1 MNPDSGSDS
10 SLSVQI
16 ILIVVLTA
24 INALFAAAEMAFV
37 SLDKNKINEKAIN
50 GDKKAKNVL
59 KLLANSDNFL
69 STIQVAITLAGF
81 LNSASAATSL
91 ADRLTPI
98 LGNIPGA
105 ETIAVII
112 VTIIISY
119 ITLVFGELF
128 PKTVALQRSESVAL
142 GTAGLILGVQKFMIP
157 FVKLLSLSTSL
168 LKKITPIEFSEEED
182 KMTRDEFRSYLEK
195 SQKDEAIDIG
205 EFSMLKGVL
214 SLDTK
219 MAKEVMVPR
228 TDAFMI
234 DYDDGNEENIPKLL
248 DIPYSRIPV
257 YFEDK
262 DNIIGVIHVKNLL
275 RESRTRN
282 IDEIDLKEVL
292 NEPLFVPET
301 IYIDDLIYELR
312 RTRNQMAIL
321 NDEYGGMVGL
331 ITLED
336 VVEEIVG
343 DIDDEYDEVYN
354 LIEKLDDH
362 RYLVDGATQ
371 LSKFNEFFDT
381 SIESSDVDT
390 IAGFFIIEY
399 GNIPR
404 EGEDAFVEYDK
415 FLFKANN
422 IESSRINDIV
432 VEILDENKEVDSSV
446 DVEKNSD
453 SE

>member
-1 MNPDSGSDS
+1 MTPDPGSDS

-37 SLDKNKINEKAIN
+37 SLDKGKINEKAIN

-59 KLLANSDNFL
+59 KLLGNSDNFL

-91 ADRLTPI
+91 ANRFMPL
-98 LGNIPGA
+98 LGDIPGA
-105 ETIAVII
+105 STIAVVI

-142 GTAGLILGVQKFMIP
+142 GTAGIILAVQKVMMP
-157 FVKLLSLSTSL
+157 FVKLLSLSTNM
-168 LKKITPIEFSEEED
+168 LKKITPIEFSEEEE
-182 KMTRDEFRSYLEK
+182 KMTRDEFRSYLEQ

-228 TDAFMI
+228 TDTFMI

-248 DIPYSRIPV
+248 DIPYSRVPV

-262 DNIIGVIHVKNLL
+262 DNIIGIIHVKNLL
-275 RESRTRN
+275 RESRNRN
-282 IDEIDLKEVL
+282 IDEIDLKDIL

-312 RTRNQMAIL
+312 KTRNQMAVL
-321 NDEYGGMVGL
+321 NDEYGGVVGVV
-331 ITLED
+331 TLED

-343 DIDDEYDEVYN
+343 DIDDEYDEVYA
-354 LIEKLDDH
+354 LIEKINDN
-362 RYLVDGATQ
+362 RYLVDGSTQ
-371 LSKFNEFFDT
+371 LSKFNEFFGT
-381 SIESSDVDT
+381 SLESSDVDT

-404 EGEDAFVEYDK
+404 DGDDAFVEYEN
-415 FLFKANN
+415 FLLKANE
-422 IESSRINDIV
+422 IESSRISNLIV
-432 VEILDENKEVDSSV
+432 ERIDETQDTTGISLMDEDK
-446 DVEKNSD
+446 
-453 SE
+453 

>member
-1 MNPDSGSDS
+1 MTPDPGSDS

-37 SLDKNKINEKAIN
+37 SLDKGKINEKAIN

-59 KLLANSDNFL
+59 KLLGNSDNFL

-91 ADRLTPI
+91 ANRFMPL
-98 LGNIPGA
+98 LGDIPGA
-105 ETIAVII
+105 STIAVVI

-142 GTAGLILGVQKFMIP
+142 GTAGIILAVQKVMMP
-157 FVKLLSLSTSL
+157 FVKLLSLSTNM
-168 LKKITPIEFSEEED
+168 LKKITPIEFSEEEE
-182 KMTRDEFRSYLEK
+182 KMTRDEFRSYLEQ

-228 TDAFMI
+228 TDTFMI

-248 DIPYSRIPV
+248 DIPYSRVPV

-262 DNIIGVIHVKNLL
+262 DNIIGIIHVKNLL
-275 RESRTRN
+275 RESRNRN
-282 IDEIDLKEVL
+282 IDEIDLKDIL

-312 RTRNQMAIL
+312 KTRNQMAVL
-321 NDEYGGMVGL
+321 NDEYGGVVG
-331 ITLED
+331 IVTLED

-343 DIDDEYDEVYN
+343 DIDDEYDEVYA
-354 LIEKLDDH
+354 LIEKINDN
-362 RYLVDGATQ
+362 RYLVDGSTQ
-371 LSKFNEFFDT
+371 LSKFNEFFGT
-381 SIESSDVDT
+381 SLESSDVDT

-404 EGEDAFVEYDK
+404 DGDDAFVEYEN
-415 FLFKANN
+415 FLLKANE
-422 IESSRINDIV
+422 IESSRISNLIV
-432 VEILDENKEVDSSV
+432 ERIDETQDTTGINLMDEDK
-446 DVEKNSD
+446 
-453 SE
+453 

>member
-1 MNPDSGSDS
+1 
-10 SLSVQI
+10 
-16 ILIVVLTA
+16 
-24 INALFAAAEMAFV
+24 MAFV
-37 SLDKNKINEKAIN
+37 SLDKGKINEKAIN

-59 KLLANSDNFL
+59 KLLGNSDNFL

-91 ADRLTPI
+91 ANRFMPL
-98 LGNIPGA
+98 LGDIPGA
-105 ETIAVII
+105 STIAVVI

-142 GTAGLILGVQKFMIP
+142 GTAGIILAVQKVMMP
-157 FVKLLSLSTSL
+157 FVKLLSLSTNM
-168 LKKITPIEFSEEED
+168 LKKITPIEFSEEEE
-182 KMTRDEFRSYLEK
+182 KMTRDEFRSYLEQ

-228 TDAFMI
+228 TDTFMI

-248 DIPYSRIPV
+248 DIPYSRVPV

-262 DNIIGVIHVKNLL
+262 DNIIGIIHVKNLL
-275 RESRTRN
+275 RESRNRN
-282 IDEIDLKEVL
+282 IDEIDLKDIL

-312 RTRNQMAIL
+312 KTRNQMAVL
-321 NDEYGGMVGL
+321 NDEYGGVVGVV
-331 ITLED
+331 TLED

-343 DIDDEYDEVYN
+343 DIDDEYDEVYA
-354 LIEKLDDH
+354 LIEKINDN
-362 RYLVDGATQ
+362 RYLVDGSTQ
-371 LSKFNEFFDT
+371 LSKFNEFFGT

-404 EGEDAFVEYDK
+404 DGDDAFVEYEN
-415 FLFKANN
+415 FLLKANE
-422 IESSRINDIV
+422 IESSRISNLIV
-432 VEILDENKEVDSSV
+432 ERIDETQDTTGINLMDEDK
-446 DVEKNSD
+446 
-453 SE
+453 

>member
-1 MNPDSGSDS
+1 MTPDPGSDS

-16 ILIVVLTA
+16 ILIVGLTA

-37 SLDKNKINEKAIN
+37 SLDKGKINEKAIN

-59 KLLANSDNFL
+59 KLLGNSDNFL

-91 ADRLTPI
+91 ADRFMPL

-105 ETIAVII
+105 STIAVVI

-142 GTAGLILGVQKFMIP
+142 GTAGIILAVQKVMMP
-157 FVKLLSLSTSL
+157 FVKFLSLSTNL
-168 LKKITPIEFSEEED
+168 LKKITPIEFSEEEE
-182 KMTRDEFRSYLEK
+182 KMTRDEFRSYLEQ
-195 SQKDEAIDIG
+195 SQKDEAIDIS

-228 TDAFMI
+228 TDTFMI

-248 DIPYSRIPV
+248 DIPYSRVPV

-262 DNIIGVIHVKNLL
+262 DNIIGIIHVKNLL
-275 RESRTRN
+275 RESRNRN
-282 IDEIDLKEVL
+282 IDDIDLKEIL

-312 RTRNQMAIL
+312 KTRNQMAVL
-321 NDEYGGMVGL
+321 NDEYGGVVGVV
-331 ITLED
+331 TLED

-343 DIDDEYDEVYN
+343 DIDDEYDEVYA
-354 LIEKLDDH
+354 LIEKINDT
-362 RYLVDGATQ
+362 RYLVDGSTQ
-371 LSKFNEFFDT
+371 LSKFNEFFGT

-404 EGEDAFVEYDK
+404 DGDDAFVEYEN
-415 FLFKANN
+415 FLLKANE
-422 IESSRINDIV
+422 IESSRISNLIV
-432 VEILDENKEVDSSV
+432 ERLDEPKDSTGINLM
-446 DVEKNSD
+446 DED
-453 SE
+453 

>member
-1 MNPDSGSDS
+1 MTPDSGSDS

-37 SLDKNKINEKAIN
+37 SLDKGKINEKAIN

-91 ADRLTPI
+91 ADRFTPL
-98 LGNIPGA
+98 LGDIPGA
-105 ETIAVII
+105 QTIAVVI

-142 GTAGLILGVQKFMIP
+142 GTAGIILGVQKFMMP
-157 FVKLLSLSTSL
+157 FVKLLSLSTNL
-168 LKKITPIEFSEEED
+168 LKKITPIEFSEEEE
-182 KMTRDEFRSYLEK
+182 KMTRDEFRSYLEQ
-195 SQKDEAIDIG
+195 SQKDEAIDIA

-228 TDAFMI
+228 TDTFMI
-234 DYDDGNEENIPKLL
+234 DYDDGNEENIPQLL

-262 DNIIGVIHVKNLL
+262 DNIIGIIHVKNLL
-275 RESRTRN
+275 RESRNRN
-282 IDEIDLKEVL
+282 IDEIDLKDVL

-312 RTRNQMAIL
+312 KTRNQMAIL
-321 NDEYGGMVGL
+321 NDEYGGVVG
-331 ITLED
+331 IVTLED

-343 DIDDEYDEVYN
+343 DIDDEYDEVYD
-354 LIEKLDDH
+354 LIEKINDN
-362 RYLVDGATQ
+362 RYLVDGSTQ
-371 LSKFNEFFDT
+371 LSKFNEFFET
-381 SIESSDVDT
+381 NMESSDVDT

-404 EGEDAFVEYDK
+404 DGDDAFVEYGN
-415 FLFKANN
+415 LLLKANE
-422 IESSRINDIV
+422 IESSRISNVI
-432 VEILDENKEVDSSV
+432 VEIIDEKQEIETPSEGE
-446 DVEKNSD
+446 EK
-453 SE
+453 

>member
-1 MNPDSGSDS
+1 MTPDPGSDS

-37 SLDKNKINEKAIN
+37 SLDKGKINEKAIN

-59 KLLANSDNFL
+59 KLLGNSDNFL

-91 ADRLTPI
+91 ANRFMPL
-98 LGNIPGA
+98 LGDIPGA
-105 ETIAVII
+105 STIAVVI

-142 GTAGLILGVQKFMIP
+142 GTAGIILAVQKVMMP
-157 FVKLLSLSTSL
+157 FVKLLSLSTNM
-168 LKKITPIEFSEEED
+168 LKKITPIEFSEEEE
-182 KMTRDEFRSYLEK
+182 KMTRDEFRSYLEQ

-228 TDAFMI
+228 TDTFMI

-248 DIPYSRIPV
+248 DIPYSRVPV

-262 DNIIGVIHVKNLL
+262 DNIIGIIHVKNLL
-275 RESRTRN
+275 RESRNRN
-282 IDEIDLKEVL
+282 IDEIDLKDIL

-312 RTRNQMAIL
+312 KTRNQMAVL
-321 NDEYGGMVGL
+321 NDEYGGVVG
-331 ITLED
+331 IVTLED

-343 DIDDEYDEVYN
+343 DIDDEYDEVYA
-354 LIEKLDDH
+354 LIEKINDN
-362 RYLVDGATQ
+362 RYLVDGSTQ
-371 LSKFNEFFDT
+371 LSKFNEFFGT
-381 SIESSDVDT
+381 SLESSDVDT

-404 EGEDAFVEYDK
+404 DGDDAFVEYEN
-415 FLFKANN
+415 LLLKANE
-422 IESSRINDIV
+422 IESSRISNLIV
-432 VEILDENKEVDSSV
+432 ERIDETQDTTGINLMDEDK
-446 DVEKNSD
+446 
-453 SE
+453 

>member
-1 MNPDSGSDS
+1 MTPDSGSDS

-37 SLDKNKINEKAIN
+37 SLDKGKINEKAIN

-91 ADRLTPI
+91 ANRFMPL
-98 LGNIPGA
+98 LSGIPGA

-128 PKTVALQRSESVAL
+128 PKTIALQRSESVAL
-142 GTAGLILGVQKFMIP
+142 GTAGIILTVQKFMLP
-157 FVKLLSLSTSL
+157 FVKLLSLSTNL
-168 LKKITPIEFSEEED
+168 LKKITPIEFSEEEE
-182 KMTRDEFRSYLEK
+182 KMTRDEFRSYLEQ
-195 SQKDEAIDIG
+195 SQKDEAIDIA

-228 TDAFMI
+228 TDTYMI

-262 DNIIGVIHVKNLL
+262 DNIIGIIHVKNLL
-275 RESRTRN
+275 RESRNRN
-282 IDEIDLKEVL
+282 IDEIDLKDVL

-321 NDEYGGMVGL
+321 NDEYGGVVG
-331 ITLED
+331 IVTLED

-343 DIDDEYDEVYN
+343 DIDDEYDEVYD
-354 LIEKLDDH
+354 LIEKINDN
-362 RYLVDGATQ
+362 RYLVDGSTQ
-371 LSKFNEFFDT
+371 LSKFNEFFET
-381 SIESSDVDT
+381 NIESSDVDT

-404 EGEDAFVEYDK
+404 DGDDAFVEYGN
-415 FLFKANN
+415 FLLKANE
-422 IESSRINDIV
+422 IESSRISNIIV
-432 VEILDENKEVDSSV
+432 EVIDEKQEIEEPSQDGEE
-446 DVEKNSD
+446 
-453 SE
+453 

>member
-1 MNPDSGSDS
+1 MTPDPGSDS

-37 SLDKNKINEKAIN
+37 SLDKGKINEKAIN

-59 KLLANSDNFL
+59 KLLGNSDNFL

-91 ADRLTPI
+91 ANRFMPL
-98 LGNIPGA
+98 LGDIPGA
-105 ETIAVII
+105 STIAVVI

-142 GTAGLILGVQKFMIP
+142 GTAGIILAVQKVMMP
-157 FVKLLSLSTSL
+157 FVKLLSLSTNM
-168 LKKITPIEFSEEED
+168 LKKITPIEFSEEEE
-182 KMTRDEFRSYLEK
+182 KMTRDEFRSYLEQ

-228 TDAFMI
+228 TDTFMI

-248 DIPYSRIPV
+248 DIPYSRVPV

-262 DNIIGVIHVKNLL
+262 DNIIGIIHVKNLL
-275 RESRTRN
+275 RESRNRN
-282 IDEIDLKEVL
+282 IDEIDLKDIL

-312 RTRNQMAIL
+312 KTRNQMAVL
-321 NDEYGGMVGL
+321 NDEYGGVVGVV
-331 ITLED
+331 TLED

-343 DIDDEYDEVYN
+343 DIDDEYDEVYA
-354 LIEKLDDH
+354 LIEKINDN
-362 RYLVDGATQ
+362 RYLVDGSTQ
-371 LSKFNEFFDT
+371 LSKFNEFFGT

-404 EGEDAFVEYDK
+404 DGDDAFVEYEN
-415 FLFKANN
+415 FLLKANE
-422 IESSRINDIV
+422 IESSRISNLIV
-432 VEILDENKEVDSSV
+432 ERIDETQDTTGINLMDEHK
-446 DVEKNSD
+446 
-453 SE
+453 

>member
-1 MNPDSGSDS
+1 MTPDPGSDS

-37 SLDKNKINEKAIN
+37 SLDKGKINEKAIN

-59 KLLANSDNFL
+59 KLLGNSDNFL

-91 ADRLTPI
+91 ANRFMPL
-98 LGNIPGA
+98 LGDIPGA
-105 ETIAVII
+105 STIAVVI

-142 GTAGLILGVQKFMIP
+142 GTAGIILAVQKVMMP
-157 FVKLLSLSTSL
+157 FVKLLSLSTNM
-168 LKKITPIEFSEEED
+168 LKKITPIEFSEEEE
-182 KMTRDEFRSYLEK
+182 KMTRDEFRSYLEQ

-228 TDAFMI
+228 TDTFMI

-248 DIPYSRIPV
+248 DIPYSRVPV
-257 YFEDK
+257 YFKDK
-262 DNIIGVIHVKNLL
+262 DNIIGIIHVKNLL
-275 RESRTRN
+275 RESRNRN
-282 IDEIDLKEVL
+282 IDEIDLKDIL

-312 RTRNQMAIL
+312 KTRNQMAVL
-321 NDEYGGMVGL
+321 NDEYGGVVG
-331 ITLED
+331 IVTLED

-343 DIDDEYDEVYN
+343 DIDDEYDEVYA
-354 LIEKLDDH
+354 LIEKINDN
-362 RYLVDGATQ
+362 RYLVDGSTQ
-371 LSKFNEFFDT
+371 LSKFNEFFGT
-381 SIESSDVDT
+381 SLESSDVDT

-404 EGEDAFVEYDK
+404 DGDDAFVEYEN
-415 FLFKANN
+415 LLLKANE
-422 IESSRINDIV
+422 IESSRISNLIV
-432 VEILDENKEVDSSV
+432 ERIDKTQDTTGINLMDEDK
-446 DVEKNSD
+446 
-453 SE
+453 

>member
-1 MNPDSGSDS
+1 MTPDPGSDS

-24 INALFAAAEMAFV
+24 VNALFAAAEMAFV
-37 SLDKNKINEKAIN
+37 SLDKGKINEKAIN

-59 KLLANSDNFL
+59 KLLGNSDNFL

-91 ADRLTPI
+91 ADRFMPL

-105 ETIAVII
+105 STIAVVI

-142 GTAGLILGVQKFMIP
+142 GTAGIILAVQKVMMP
-157 FVKLLSLSTSL
+157 FVKFLSLSTNL
-168 LKKITPIEFSEEED
+168 LKKITPIEFSEEEE
-182 KMTRDEFRSYLEK
+182 KMTRDEFRSYLEQ
-195 SQKDEAIDIG
+195 SQKDEAIDIS

-228 TDAFMI
+228 TDTFMI

-248 DIPYSRIPV
+248 DIPYSRVPV

-262 DNIIGVIHVKNLL
+262 DNIIGIIHVKNLL
-275 RESRTRN
+275 RESRNRN
-282 IDEIDLKEVL
+282 IDDIDLKEIL

-312 RTRNQMAIL
+312 KTRNQMAVL
-321 NDEYGGMVGL
+321 NDEYGGVVGVV
-331 ITLED
+331 TLED

-343 DIDDEYDEVYN
+343 DIDDEYDEVYA
-354 LIEKLDDH
+354 LIEKINDT
-362 RYLVDGATQ
+362 RYLVDGSTQ
-371 LSKFNEFFDT
+371 LSKFNEFFGT

-404 EGEDAFVEYDK
+404 DGDDAFVEYEN
-415 FLFKANN
+415 FLLKANE
-422 IESSRINDIV
+422 IESSRISNLIV
-432 VEILDENKEVDSSV
+432 ERLDEPKDSTGINLM
-446 DVEKNSD
+446 DED
-453 SE
+453 

>member
-1 MNPDSGSDS
+1 MTPDPGSDS

-37 SLDKNKINEKAIN
+37 SLDKGKINEKAIN

-59 KLLANSDNFL
+59 KLLGNSDNFL

-91 ADRLTPI
+91 ANRFMPL
-98 LGNIPGA
+98 LGDIPGA
-105 ETIAVII
+105 STIAVVI

-142 GTAGLILGVQKFMIP
+142 GTAGIILAVQKVMMP
-157 FVKLLSLSTSL
+157 FVKLLSLSTNM
-168 LKKITPIEFSEEED
+168 LKKITPIEFSEEEE
-182 KMTRDEFRSYLEK
+182 KMTRDEFRSYLEQ

-228 TDAFMI
+228 TDTFMI

-248 DIPYSRIPV
+248 DIPYSRVPV

-262 DNIIGVIHVKNLL
+262 DNIIGIIHVKNLL
-275 RESRTRN
+275 RESRNRN
-282 IDEIDLKEVL
+282 IDEIDLKDIL

-312 RTRNQMAIL
+312 KTRNQMAVL
-321 NDEYGGMVGL
+321 NDEYGGVVGVV
-331 ITLED
+331 TLED

-343 DIDDEYDEVYN
+343 DIDDEYDEVYA
-354 LIEKLDDH
+354 LIEKINDD
-362 RYLVDGATQ
+362 RYLVDGSTQ
-371 LSKFNEFFDT
+371 LSKFNEFFGT
-381 SIESSDVDT
+381 SLESSDVDT

-404 EGEDAFVEYDK
+404 DGDDAFVEYEN
-415 FLFKANN
+415 FLLKANE
-422 IESSRINDIV
+422 IESSRISNLIV
-432 VEILDENKEVDSSV
+432 ERIDETQDTTGINLMDEDK
-446 DVEKNSD
+446 
-453 SE
+453 

>member
-1 MNPDSGSDS
+1 MTPDPGSDS

-37 SLDKNKINEKAIN
+37 SLDKGKINEKAIN

-59 KLLANSDNFL
+59 KLLGNSDNFL

-91 ADRLTPI
+91 ANRFMPL
-98 LGNIPGA
+98 LGDIPGA
-105 ETIAVII
+105 STIAVVI

-142 GTAGLILGVQKFMIP
+142 GTAGIILAVQKVMMP
-157 FVKLLSLSTSL
+157 FVKLLSLSTNM
-168 LKKITPIEFSEEED
+168 LKKITPIEFSEEEE
-182 KMTRDEFRSYLEK
+182 KMTRDEFRSYLEQ

-228 TDAFMI
+228 TDTFMI

-248 DIPYSRIPV
+248 DIPYSRVPV

-262 DNIIGVIHVKNLL
+262 DNIIGIIHVKNLL
-275 RESRTRN
+275 RESRNRN
-282 IDEIDLKEVL
+282 IDEIDLKDIL

-312 RTRNQMAIL
+312 KTRNQMAVL
-321 NDEYGGMVGL
+321 NDEYGGVVGVV
-331 ITLED
+331 TLED

-343 DIDDEYDEVYN
+343 DIDDEYDEVYA
-354 LIEKLDDH
+354 LIEKINDN
-362 RYLVDGATQ
+362 RYLVDGSTQ
-371 LSKFNEFFDT
+371 LSKFNEFFGT
-381 SIESSDVDT
+381 SLESSDVDT

-404 EGEDAFVEYDK
+404 DGDDAFVEYEN
-415 FLFKANN
+415 FLLKANE
-422 IESSRINDIV
+422 IESSRISNLIV
-432 VEILDENKEVDSSV
+432 ERIDETQDTTGINLMDEDK
-446 DVEKNSD
+446 
-453 SE
+453 

>member
-1 MNPDSGSDS
+1 MTPDSGSDS

-37 SLDKNKINEKAIN
+37 SLDKGKINEKAID

-91 ADRLTPI
+91 AIRFTPL

-105 ETIAVII
+105 QTIAVVI

-142 GTAGLILGVQKFMIP
+142 GTAGIILGVQKFMMP
-157 FVKLLSLSTSL
+157 FVKLLSLSTNL
-168 LKKITPIEFSEEED
+168 LKKITPIEFSEEEE
-182 KMTRDEFRSYLEK
+182 KMTRDEFRSYLDQ
-195 SQKDEAIDIG
+195 SQKDEAIDIA

-228 TDAFMI
+228 TDTFMI

-262 DNIIGVIHVKNLL
+262 DNIIGIIHVKNLL
-275 RESRTRN
+275 RESRNRN
-282 IDEIDLKEVL
+282 IDEIDLKDVL

-321 NDEYGGMVGL
+321 NDEYGGVVG
-331 ITLED
+331 IVTLED

-343 DIDDEYDEVYN
+343 DIDDEYDEVYA
-354 LIEKLDDH
+354 LIEKINDN
-362 RYLVDGATQ
+362 RYLVDGSTQ

-381 SIESSDVDT
+381 NIESSDVDT

-404 EGEDAFVEYDK
+404 DGDDAFVEYGN
-415 FLFKANN
+415 FLLKANE
-422 IESSRINDIV
+422 IESSRISNII
-432 VEILDENKEVDSSV
+432 VEIIDEKKEIDEPSQ
-446 DVEKNSD
+446 DE
-453 SE
+453 EE

>member
-1 MNPDSGSDS
+1 MTPDPGSDS

-37 SLDKNKINEKAIN
+37 SLDKGKINEKAIN

-59 KLLANSDNFL
+59 KLLGNSDNFL

-91 ADRLTPI
+91 ANRFMPL
-98 LGNIPGA
+98 LGDIPGA
-105 ETIAVII
+105 STIAVVI

-142 GTAGLILGVQKFMIP
+142 GTAGIILAVQKVMMP
-157 FVKLLSLSTSL
+157 FVKLLSLSTNM
-168 LKKITPIEFSEEED
+168 LKKITPIEFSEEEE
-182 KMTRDEFRSYLEK
+182 KMTRDEFRSYLEQ

-228 TDAFMI
+228 TDTFMI

-248 DIPYSRIPV
+248 DIPYSRVPV

-262 DNIIGVIHVKNLL
+262 DNIIGIIHVKNLL
-275 RESRTRN
+275 RESRNRN
-282 IDEIDLKEVL
+282 IDEIDLKDIL

-312 RTRNQMAIL
+312 KTRNQMAVL
-321 NDEYGGMVGL
+321 NDEYGGVVGVV
-331 ITLED
+331 TLED

-343 DIDDEYDEVYN
+343 DIDDEYDEVYA
-354 LIEKLDDH
+354 LIEKINDN
-362 RYLVDGATQ
+362 RYLVDGSTQ
-371 LSKFNEFFDT
+371 LSKFNEFFGT

-404 EGEDAFVEYDK
+404 DGDDAFVEYEN
-415 FLFKANN
+415 FLLKANE
-422 IESSRINDIV
+422 IESSRISNLIV
-432 VEILDENKEVDSSV
+432 ERIDETQDTTGINLMDEDK
-446 DVEKNSD
+446 
-453 SE
+453 

>member
-1 MNPDSGSDS
+1 MTPDPGSDS

-37 SLDKNKINEKAIN
+37 SLDKGKINEKAIN

-59 KLLANSDNFL
+59 KLLGNSDNFL

-91 ADRLTPI
+91 ANRFMPL
-98 LGNIPGA
+98 LGDIPGA
-105 ETIAVII
+105 STIAVVI

-142 GTAGLILGVQKFMIP
+142 GTAGIILAVQKVMMP
-157 FVKLLSLSTSL
+157 FVKLLSLSTNM
-168 LKKITPIEFSEEED
+168 LKKITPIEFSEEEE
-182 KMTRDEFRSYLEK
+182 KMTRDEFRSYLEQ

-228 TDAFMI
+228 TDTFMI

-248 DIPYSRIPV
+248 DIPYSRVPV

-262 DNIIGVIHVKNLL
+262 DNIIGIIHVKNLL
-275 RESRTRN
+275 RESRNRN
-282 IDEIDLKEVL
+282 IDEIDLKDIL

-312 RTRNQMAIL
+312 KTRNQMAVL
-321 NDEYGGMVGL
+321 NDEYGGVVGVV
-331 ITLED
+331 TLED

-343 DIDDEYDEVYN
+343 DIDDEYDEVYA
-354 LIEKLDDH
+354 LIEKINDN
-362 RYLVDGATQ
+362 RYLVDGSTQ
-371 LSKFNEFFDT
+371 LSKFNEFFGT
-381 SIESSDVDT
+381 SLESSDVDT

-404 EGEDAFVEYDK
+404 DGEDAFVEYEN
-415 FLFKANN
+415 FLLKANE
-422 IESSRINDIV
+422 IESSRISNLIV
-432 VEILDENKEVDSSV
+432 ERIDETQDTTGINLMDEDK
-446 DVEKNSD
+446 
-453 SE
+453 

>member
-1 MNPDSGSDS
+1 MTPDPGSDS

-24 INALFAAAEMAFV
+24 VNALFAAAEMAFV
-37 SLDKNKINEKAIN
+37 SLDKGKINEKAIN

-59 KLLANSDNFL
+59 KLLGNSDNFL

-91 ADRLTPI
+91 ANRFMPL

-105 ETIAVII
+105 STIAVVI

-142 GTAGLILGVQKFMIP
+142 GTAGIILAVQKVMMP
-157 FVKLLSLSTSL
+157 FVKFLSLSTNL
-168 LKKITPIEFSEEED
+168 LKKITPIEFSEEEE
-182 KMTRDEFRSYLEK
+182 KMTRDEFRSYLEQ
-195 SQKDEAIDIG
+195 SQKDEAIDIS

-228 TDAFMI
+228 TDTFMI

-248 DIPYSRIPV
+248 DIPYSRVPV

-262 DNIIGVIHVKNLL
+262 DNIIGIIHVKNLL
-275 RESRTRN
+275 RESRNRN
-282 IDEIDLKEVL
+282 IDDIDLKEIL

-312 RTRNQMAIL
+312 KTRNQMAVL
-321 NDEYGGMVGL
+321 NDEYGGVVGVV
-331 ITLED
+331 TLED

-343 DIDDEYDEVYN
+343 DIDDEYDEVYA
-354 LIEKLDDH
+354 LIEKINDT
-362 RYLVDGATQ
+362 RYLVDGSTQ
-371 LSKFNEFFDT
+371 LSKFNEFFGT
-381 SIESSDVDT
+381 NIESSDVDT

-404 EGEDAFVEYDK
+404 DGDDAFVEYEN
-415 FLFKANN
+415 LLLKANE
-422 IESSRINDIV
+422 IESSRISNLIV
-432 VEILDENKEVDSSV
+432 ERLDEPKDTTGINLMDED
-446 DVEKNSD
+446 
-453 SE
+453 

>member
-1 MNPDSGSDS
+1 MTPDPGSDS

-37 SLDKNKINEKAIN
+37 SLDKGKINEKAIN

-59 KLLANSDNFL
+59 KLLGNSDNFL

-91 ADRLTPI
+91 ANRFMPL
-98 LGNIPGA
+98 LGDIPGA
-105 ETIAVII
+105 STIAVVI

-142 GTAGLILGVQKFMIP
+142 GTAGIILAVQKVMMP
-157 FVKLLSLSTSL
+157 FVKLLSLSTNM
-168 LKKITPIEFSEEED
+168 LKKITPIEFSEEEE
-182 KMTRDEFRSYLEK
+182 KMTRDEFRSYLEQ

-228 TDAFMI
+228 TDTFMI

-248 DIPYSRIPV
+248 DIPYSRVPV

-262 DNIIGVIHVKNLL
+262 DNIIGIIHVKNLL
-275 RESRTRN
+275 RESRNRN
-282 IDEIDLKEVL
+282 IDEIDLKDVL

-312 RTRNQMAIL
+312 KTRNQMAVL
-321 NDEYGGMVGL
+321 NDEYGGVVGVV
-331 ITLED
+331 TLED

-343 DIDDEYDEVYN
+343 DIDDEYDEVYA
-354 LIEKLDDH
+354 LIEKINDD
-362 RYLVDGATQ
+362 RYLVDGSTQ
-371 LSKFNEFFDT
+371 LSKFNEFFGT

-404 EGEDAFVEYDK
+404 DGDDAFVEYDN
-415 FLFKANN
+415 FLLKANE
-422 IESSRINDIV
+422 IESSRISNLIV
-432 VEILDENKEVDSSV
+432 ERIDEAKDTTGINLMGEDK
-446 DVEKNSD
+446 
-453 SE
+453 